1 MKKQFNLRKL
11 VGVVSLAI
19 LVMSSNVLNA
29 QSTDIGI
36 NFQALA
42 RDNNSNPA
50 KERVVYLPKFFQL
63 RRKNRTKLLTK

>member
-1 MKKQFNLRKL
+1 MRKQFNLRKL

-36 NFQALA
+36 NFKALA

-50 KERVVYLPKFFQL
+50 KERVVY
-63 RRKNRTKLLTK
+63 